1 MHVFSRKQL
10 RDFWGVH
17 PDAETPLVEWY
28 AHMGRA
34 GYATPHDV
42 QADLP
47 KVSILKCGRVVF
59 NIGGNKYRLVVSID
73 YVRQCVYVKF
83 VGTHKEYDAI
93 DAETV

>member
-1 MHVFSRKQL
+1 MAR
-10 RDFWGVH
+10 
-17 PDAETPLVEWY
+17 
-28 AHMGRA
+28 AHKGA
-34 GYATPHDV
+34 TYSTPHDI

-47 KVSILKCGRVVF
+47 KVSILKGSRAVF

-73 YVRQCVYVKF
+73 YDRQAIYVKF